1 MAEPKQSK
9 TILIP
14 LEHNTYTR
22 ELIAQDIIDRIIQRT
37 GDGLDISGKP
47 FKGYSKAYDKP
58 GIVDL
63 EESGNMLAGLT
74 VLNHGPGYIKIGF
87 DNQEANDKAAWIQR
101 PTGWKV
107 GRQPRR
113 EFLGISAKDLA
124 AILELYE

>member
-1 MAEPKQSK
+1 MAEPKQTK

-14 LEHNTYTR
+14 REHNTNTR
-22 ELIAQDIIDRIIQRT
+22 ELIGQDIIDRIIQRT
-37 GDGLDISGKP
+37 GDGLDIAGRP
-47 FKGYSKAYDKP
+47 FKGYSKAYGKP

-63 EESGNMLAGLT
+63 EESGDMLAGLT
-74 VLNHGPGYIKIGF
+74 VLSHGPGFITIGF
-87 DNQEANDKAAWIQR
+87 DNAEANDKAAWVQK

-107 GRQPRR
+107 GRQPPR